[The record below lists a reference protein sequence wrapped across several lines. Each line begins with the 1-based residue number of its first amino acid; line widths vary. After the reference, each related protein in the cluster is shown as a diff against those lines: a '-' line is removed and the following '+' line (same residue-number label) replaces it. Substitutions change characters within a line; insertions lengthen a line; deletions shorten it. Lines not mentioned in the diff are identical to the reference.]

1 MKPGI
6 AKTWLGAD
14 RVAALLFLLV
24 VAFYGWQTW
33 QFTATMQSD
42 VVGPSFYPRVL
53 ALAGLVLGLMLLFK
67 PAASAAGEDSD
78 APPPQR
84 DLGAVAPALLLLG
97 YVFALQQAGFPLA
110 TVVFL
115 AVSFRLLGE
124 GNWWRAAGWS
134 LMFTATIFAIFYYG
148 LGLKLPLGPLVFL
161 K

>member
-78 APPPQR
+78 APSPQR
-84 DLGAVAPALLLLG
+84 DLGVVAPALLLLS
-97 YVFALQQAGFPLA
+97 YVFALQPAGFPLA

-115 AVSFRLLGE
+115 ASGCWARGTGGALL
-124 GNWWRAAGWS
+124 AGASCSRSPS
-134 LMFTATIFAIFYYG
+134 LRFFITVLA
-148 LGLKLPLGPLVFL
+148 
-161 K
+161 